1 MQERHLSLS
10 LQPSSSYDEIA
21 SMYDD
26 LWSDWYLPAAMPAL
40 ERLFFSRVAPGS
52 HVLDLCCGSGH
63 VTKEL
68 VRRGYD
74 VTGVDN
80 SAELIALARRQMPGV
95 DLRVQDARHLA
106 LDQDFDAVLSTFD
119 SLNHI
124 LSLEEL
130 EQVFTGVYGV
140 LRYGG
145 RFVFDMNVE
154 EAYSLDLKQWSVHIK
169 ETSVGMVRGR
179 YDPFSQKART
189 ELMWFVRAGDG
200 NCWRQHRSVVEQRC
214 YTQNEILHVMRS
226 AGFHDAEVFTSAE
239 AGITSDLGF
248 GRLFFVARCLNRPA
262 A

>member
-1 MQERHLSLS
+1 
-10 LQPSSSYDEIA
+10 
-21 SMYDD
+21 MYDD

-52 HVLDLCCGSGH
+52 RVLDLCCGSGH
-63 VTKEL
+63 VTQEL

-95 DLRVQDARHLA
+95 DLRVQDARRLT
-106 LDQDFDAVLSTFD
+106 LDRHFDAVLSTFD

-124 LSLEEL
+124 LSVEDLER
-130 EQVFTGVYGV
+130 VFAGVYH
-140 LRYGG
+140 LLSYGA

-154 EAYSLDLKQWSVHIK
+154 EAYSLDLKQWSVTIK
-169 ETSVGMVRGR
+169 ETSVGMVRGE

-189 ELMWFVRAGDG
+189 ELIWFVKTEDGD
-200 NCWRQHRSVVEQRC
+200 CWRRQSSVVEQRC
-214 YTQNEILHVMRS
+214 YSQGEILQALRQ
-226 AGFHDAEVFTSAE
+226 AGFQDAQALTSSE

-248 GRLFFVARCLNRPA
+248 GRLFFVASCLSRSA